1 MTYETKIKKDKFNGW
16 TAETEIPVEKYYDES
31 EKAEVT
37 RVFAITTGKS
47 SSGKWLVSRVS
58 VHKEIPRD
66 GYISKV
72 HGIFQDYYKI
82 IGTHNIARATSK
94 AIQEAHN
101 QALESAPVW
110 LEDARAHNWLAT
122 R

>member
-16 TAETEIPVEKYYDES
+16 IAETEIPVEKYYDES

-37 RVFAITTGKS
+37 RVFAITTSKS
-47 SSGKWLVSRVS
+47 SRGLVSRVS
-58 VHKEIPRD
+58 VHKEIPQD

-72 HGIFQDYYKI
+72 TTIFQDYYKI
-82 IGTHNIARATSK
+82 IMTHDIARVTSK

-101 QALESAPVW
+101 LALESVPVW

>member
-37 RVFAITTGKS
+37 RIFAIVTGKNS
-47 SSGKWLVSRVS
+47 RGLVTRVS
-58 VHKEIPRD
+58 VHKEIPQN
-66 GYISKV
+66 GFIAKV
-72 HGIFQDYYKI
+72 TALFQDYYKTVM
-82 IGTHNIARATSK
+82 THDITRVTSK

-101 QALESAPVW
+101 RALENAPAW
-110 LEDARAHNWLAT
+110 LEDARAHNWLAS